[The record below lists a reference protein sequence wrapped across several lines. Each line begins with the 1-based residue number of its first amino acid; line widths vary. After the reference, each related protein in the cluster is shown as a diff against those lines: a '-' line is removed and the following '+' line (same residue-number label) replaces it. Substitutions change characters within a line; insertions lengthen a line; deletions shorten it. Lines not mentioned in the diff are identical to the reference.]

1 MDYVLHTFSMK
12 SLALIIILTLISY
25 KSIRDLDALLS
36 SGAMGQRN
44 GEQGSMILV
53 CSTVERGREQR
64 MRR

>member
-1 MDYVLHTFSMK
+1 MK

-25 KSIRDLDALLS
+25 KSIRDLDALALLS

-44 GEQGSMILV
+44 GEQGSTILV